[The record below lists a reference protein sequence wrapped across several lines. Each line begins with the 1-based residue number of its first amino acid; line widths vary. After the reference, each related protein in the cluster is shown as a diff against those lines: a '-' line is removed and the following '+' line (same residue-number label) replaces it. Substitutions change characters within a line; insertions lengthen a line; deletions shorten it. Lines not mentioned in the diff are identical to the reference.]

1 MLRQRLLAAVIVR
14 GERAVQSF
22 GYQKWLPIGKVTCLV
37 ENLDNWGVDGIVVL
51 CTDRGLNGPNLKLIR
66 SLSALNLST
75 PITYG
80 GGVHNAE
87 QARLVIQ
94 EGAERLVLDR
104 ILSDA
109 PQELPAI
116 AAAVGRQ
123 ALIAALPLRLRNKDC
138 LEHWQYWCK
147 KSHSLNE
154 WLSGSNWPEYVSE
167 ILTIDV
173 KAEGSREGPNPKF
186 ITSLNHL
193 GLPILAFGG
202 LSQASQVKVV
212 LELPG
217 VAAAVIGNALNYQ
230 ENSIHMLKKQLT
242 GLPLRPHPSEKHV

>member
-1 MLRQRLLAAVIVR
+1 M
-14 GERAVQSF
+14 RAVQSF
-22 GYQKWLPIGKVTCLV
+22 GYQKWLPLGKVTCLV

-123 ALIAALPLRLRNKDC
+123 ALIAALPLRLRDKDS

-242 GLPLRPHPSEKHV
+242 GLPLRPHPAEKHV